1 MWKWPPNGKLLGTV
15 HFALPDSPVSSP
27 AADRL
32 PIRGTRACCDWLKSS
47 ASGDRDKNSP
57 NALPWTRTSL
67 GDSAS
72 RDRRLEPGR
81 PRLPRA
87 LPSSTSHPRTGERS
101 AHLRPARPPPSRIVS
116 RRKFLPAALSRKWRR
131 RRRERRRRRRP
142 RPDLG
147 RRPPRDAWPHD
158 PGQRPRRRSRG
169 ASASGPARP
178 DGPPTGPG
186 GPPPRSAVGTRRR
199 GGASRAAPRAR

>member
-1 MWKWPPNGKLLGTV
+1 MWKWPPNGKLFTSRCLNLRFPHKRPITADSA
-15 HFALPDSPVSSP
+15 AL
-27 AADRL
+27 A
-32 PIRGTRACCDWLKSS
+32 RADWLES
-47 ASGDRDKNSP
+47 
-57 NALPWTRTSL
+57 
-67 GDSAS
+67 SAS
-72 RDRRLEPGR
+72 RDGIKTRRTRSRGR
-81 PRLPRA
+81 AHHSATPRRATAGSNQGDRGYPARYPRA
-87 LPSSTSHPRTGERS
+87 PRTRARANAAPTS
-101 AHLRPARPPPSRIVS
+101 ARRARHRESLVS
-116 RRKFLPAALSRKWRR
+116 RRKFPPAALSRKWRR
-131 RRRERRRRRRP
+131 PRRERRRRRRP

-147 RRPPRDAWPHD
+147 RRPPRDVWPHD